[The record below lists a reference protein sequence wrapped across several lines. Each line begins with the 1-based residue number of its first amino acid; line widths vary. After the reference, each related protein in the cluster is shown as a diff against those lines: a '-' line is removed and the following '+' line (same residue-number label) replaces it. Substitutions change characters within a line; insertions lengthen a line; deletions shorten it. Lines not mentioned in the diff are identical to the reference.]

1 MDVLMKF
8 IFSLMLFISFAN
20 SEQYTFLLNK
30 YDKELEL
37 ESQIISNIAHAS
49 IKNDIKLFI
58 PEISDMEKSVYSKN
72 FTLTNNCA
80 DANFIFVKREV
91 DLNFYCKKYEN
102 KIFFTNNYEKLLND
116 DRYIGAF
123 FWNKSRPNITF
134 IRARL
139 EKEKIKLS
147 EDYDKFVEDF

>member
-1 MDVLMKF
+1 MKF
-8 IFSLMLFISFAN
+8 IIFLITLISFLNA
-20 SEQYTFLLNK
+20 EQYTFLLNK

-37 ESQIISNIAHAS
+37 ESQIILNIANAS

-58 PEISDMEKSVYSKN
+58 PEISDMEEGVYSKN
-72 FTLTNNCA
+72 FTLTNNCV

-91 DLNFYCKKYEN
+91 NLNFYCKNYEN

-116 DRYIGAF
+116 NRYIGAF

-134 IRARL
+134 IKARL

-147 EDYDKFVEDF
+147 KDYDKFVEDF

>member
-1 MDVLMKF
+1 MKF
-8 IFSLMLFISFAN
+8 IIFLITLISFLNA
-20 SEQYTFLLNK
+20 EQYTFLLNK

-37 ESQIISNIAHAS
+37 ESQIILNIANAS

-58 PEISDMEKSVYSKN
+58 PEISDMEKGVYSKN
-72 FTLTNNCA
+72 FTLTNNCV

-91 DLNFYCKKYEN
+91 NLNFYCKNYEN

-116 DRYIGAF
+116 NRYIGAF

-134 IRARL
+134 IKARL

-147 EDYDKFVEDF
+147 KDYDKFVEDF